1 MSVLCSVL
9 VANSGDT
16 KIERVTTGSGVGDS
30 ECCKR
35 PSGKLILVG
44 NGLKKKKLKPTTIFC
59 LNILSYR

>member
-9 VANSGDT
+9 VANLGDT

-44 NGLKKKKLKPTTIFC
+44 NGLKKKKTKTNHHILFKHLK
-59 LNILSYR
+59 L